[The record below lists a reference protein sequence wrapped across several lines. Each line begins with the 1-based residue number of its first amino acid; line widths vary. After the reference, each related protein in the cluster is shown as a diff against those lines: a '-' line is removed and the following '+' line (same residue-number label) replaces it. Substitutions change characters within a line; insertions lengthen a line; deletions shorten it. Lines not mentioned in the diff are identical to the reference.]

1 MKKMTKFVATA
12 LLAVSGAAL
21 ISTAASAAVVCNA
34 EGACW
39 HTKRAYT
46 YRPEFGVTVH
56 ENGWKW
62 GANDHYNWREHA
74 GRGYWKNGVWIR
86 F

>member
-1 MKKMTKFVATA
+1 MNTMTKFAAAA
-12 LLAVSGAAL
+12 LIAVSGLA
-21 ISTAASAAVVCNA
+21 ISATAASAAVVCNA

-46 YRPEFGVTVH
+46 YHPEYRVVVH
-56 ENGWKW
+56 PNNWRW
-62 GANDHYNWREHA
+62 GDKDHYSWREHA
-74 GRGYWKNGVWIR
+74 GRGYWRNGVWVR